1 MRALFADMPEACDNT
16 LLVAEQCEVTFTE
29 GADLMPRFPLPEGED
44 ETSWFIKEVERGL
57 HKRWPGG
64 IPDHVRKQADY
75 EVGIITQMGFPGYF
89 LVVADFINWAKDQG
103 IRVGP
108 GRGSAAGSLAA
119 YAMGITDLDPL
130 AHGLIFERFLN
141 PERVSMPDVD
151 IDFDDRRRGEVIRYV
166 SEKYGEERVSQIVT
180 YGTIKAKAAIKDAAR
195 VLDRPYSVGDELT
208 KLMPP
213 GVMGKDIPLSGI
225 FDPTPR
231 ALQGGRG
238 VPRPLRVRPGRGRG
252 RRPGPQARGPQAAVG
267 RARGRRDHRPLP
279 ADRQRADHAAGVR
292 RRGDH
297 AVRLP
302 DLRDARPAQDGLPG
316 PAQPHRPRR
325 RAAQHRRQRQGP
337 DRSRRDQQG
346 PDRQGHLRPAGPRR
360 HPRRLPVRRRPDAL
374 AAAAHAAGQLRGHL
388 RRRRALPARARW
400 ARTRTPTTRC
410 ARTAS
415 RRSRRSTRSWPSR
428 WRRSSARP
436 TA

>member
-1 MRALFADMPEACDNT
+1 MLDGAAKLGEVTKAAAAEGMPALAMTDHGNVFGAYDFYKQANDAGVKHHGLAIEKKTRPALLEIAKDLGIPLLGTNDLHYTHREDAEAHDALLCIQTGSRLNEPNRFKFNGDGYYLKSAAEMRALFPGELRSACDNT
-16 LLVAEQCEVTFTE
+16 LLIAEQCEVKFTE

-119 YAMGITDLDPL
+119 YAMGISDLDPM

-151 IDFDDRRRGEVIRYV
+151 IDFDDRRRGEVIQYV
-166 SEKYGEERVSQIVT
+166 SQKYGEERVSQIVT

-195 VLDRPYSVGDELT
+195 VLDHPYSVGDELT

-213 GVMGKDIPLSGI
+213 SVMGKDIPLWGI
-225 FDPTPR
+225 FDPAHPR
-231 ALQGGRG
+231 HKEAAEFRA
-238 VPRPLRVRPGRGRG
+238 RYESDPGAAEVVD
-252 RRPGPQARGPQAAVG
+252 QARKLEG
-267 RARGRRDHRPLP
+267 LN
-279 ADRQRADHAAGVR
+279 RQWGVHAAGGIIGR
-292 RRGDH
+292 Y
-297 AVRLP
+297 P
-302 DLRDARPAQDGLPG
+302 P
-316 PAQPHRPRR
+316 
-325 RAAQHRRQRQGP
+325 
-337 DRSRRDQQG
+337 
-346 PDRQGHLRPAGPRR
+346 
-360 HPRRLPVRRRPDAL
+360 
-374 AAAAHAAGQLRGHL
+374 
-388 RRRRALPARARW
+388 
-400 ARTRTPTTRC
+400 
-410 ARTAS
+410 
-415 RRSRRSTRSWPSR
+415 
-428 WRRSSARP
+428 
-436 TA
+436 

>member
-1 MRALFADMPEACDNT
+1 MRALFSELPEACDNT
-16 LLVAEQCEVTFTE
+16 LLVAEQCEVEFTE
-29 GADLMPRFPLPEGED
+29 GADLMPRFPLPPGR
-44 ETSWFIKEVERGL
+44 TRPPGSSRRSSAGL

-89 LVVADFINWAKDQG
+89 LVVADFINWAKDNG

-151 IDFDDRRRGEVIRYV
+151 IDFDDRRRGEVIQYV

-213 GVMGKDIPLSGI
+213 ASWARTSRCRGSSTR
-225 FDPTPR
+225 PTRATRRPR
-231 ALQGGRG
+231 SSAPATSPTR
-238 VPRPLRVRPGRGRG
+238 RGRG
-252 RRPGPQARGPQAAVG
+252 RRPGAQARGAEAPVG
-267 RARGRRDHRPLP
+267 RARGRRHHRALP
-279 ADRQRADHAAGVR
+279 ADRQRPDHAARGR
-292 RRGDH
+292 RRGHH

-302 DLRDARPAQDGLPG
+302 DLRDARPAEDGLPG
-316 PAQPHRPRR
+316 PAQPHRHRR
-325 RAAQHRRQRQGP
+325 RAAQHRRERQGA
-337 DRSRRDQQG
+337 DRPRRDQQG
-346 PDRQGHLRPAGPRR
+346 PHRPGHLRA
-360 HPRRLPVRRRPDAL
+360 
-374 AAAAHAAGQLRGHL
+374 
-388 RRRRALPARARW
+388 
-400 ARTRTPTTRC
+400 
-410 ARTAS
+410 
-415 RRSRRSTRSWPSR
+415 
-428 WRRSSARP
+428 ARP
-436 TA
+436 R

>member
-1 MRALFADMPEACDNT
+1 MRALFADTARGLRQHAAGRRAVRGDVHRGRRPDAPVPAARGRGRD
-16 LLVAEQCEVTFTE
+16 LLVRQGGRARAAQALA
-29 GADLMPRFPLPEGED
+29 GRHPRPRAQAGRLRGRD
-44 ETSWFIKEVERGL
+44 HHARWASRGTSSWSPTSSTGPRT
-57 HKRWPGG
+57 R
-64 IPDHVRKQADY
+64 AS
-75 EVGIITQMGFPGYF
+75 
-89 LVVADFINWAKDQG
+89 AS
-103 IRVGP
+103 GP

-195 VLDRPYSVGDELT
+195 VLDRPVLGGRRADQADAAGRDGQGHPAVGDLR
-208 KLMPP
+208 P
-213 GVMGKDIPLSGI
+213 D
-225 FDPTPR
+225 PR

-238 VPRPLRVRPGRGRG
+238 VPGPLRVRPGRRRG
-252 RRPGPQARGPQAAVG
+252 RRPGAQARGPEAAVG

-279 ADRQRADHAAGVR
+279 ADRQRPDHAARGR
-292 RRGDH
+292 RRGHH

-325 RAAQHRRQRQGP
+325 RAAQHRRQRQGAGRP
-337 DRSRRDQQG
+337 RRDQQG
-346 PDRQGHLRPAGPRR
+346 PHRQGHLRA
-360 HPRRLPVRRRPDAL
+360 
-374 AAAAHAAGQLRGHL
+374 
-388 RRRRALPARARW
+388 
-400 ARTRTPTTRC
+400 
-410 ARTAS
+410 
-415 RRSRRSTRSWPSR
+415 
-428 WRRSSARP
+428 ARP
-436 TA
+436 R

>member
-1 MRALFADMPEACDNT
+1 M
-16 LLVAEQCEVTFTE
+16 
-29 GADLMPRFPLPEGED
+29 
-44 ETSWFIKEVERGL
+44 
-57 HKRWPGG
+57 
-64 IPDHVRKQADY
+64 RKQADY
-75 EVGIITQMGFPGYF
+75 EVGIICQMGFPGYF

-225 FDPTPR
+225 FDPAHERYKEAAEFR
-231 ALQGGRG
+231 ARYESD
-238 VPRPLRVRPGRGRG
+238 PGAAEVID
-252 RRPGPQARGPQAAVG
+252 QARKLEG
-267 RARGRRDHRPLP
+267 LK
-279 ADRQRADHAAGVR
+279 RQWGVHAAGVIIGRHPLIDSVPIMR
-292 RRGDH
+292 RESDG
-297 AVRLP
+297 AVITQFDYPTCETLGLLKM
-302 DLRDARPAQDGLPG
+302 DFLGLRNLTVIDDALRNIVHQRQGG
-316 PAQPHRPRR
+316 HRPRR
-325 RAAQHRRQRQGP
+325 A
-337 DRSRRDQQG
+337 QQG
-346 PDRQGHLRPAGPRR
+346 PHRPGHLRPA
-360 HPRRLPVRRRPDAL
+360 RP
-374 AAAAHAAGQLRGHL
+374 AATPSASSSSTAG
-388 RRRRALPARARW
+388 
-400 ARTRTPTTRC
+400 RC
-410 ARTAS
+410 GRCCG
-415 RRSRRSTRSWPSR
+415 
-428 WRRSSARP
+428 
-436 TA
+436 